1 MGILSRLKKRSP
13 RRLGSRRND
22 KRNEKMLQL
31 RFRGLDGHLYN
42 ELAAWSRTMDNPTIA
57 DELLKQA
64 RTAADEGANLYR
76 VRALRRAALVVQSLD
91 RPVATIL
98 AHDGLH
104 ALLKQPGIGS
114 HLAKRIAELALRN

>member
-1 MGILSRLKKRSP
+1 
-13 RRLGSRRND
+13 
-22 KRNEKMLQL
+22 
-31 RFRGLDGHLYN
+31 
-42 ELAAWSRTMDNPTIA
+42 MDNPTIA

-64 RTAADEGANLYR
+64 RTAADECENLYR

-98 AHDGLH
+98 AHNGLQ
-104 ALLKQPGIGS
+104 ALLEQPGIGS